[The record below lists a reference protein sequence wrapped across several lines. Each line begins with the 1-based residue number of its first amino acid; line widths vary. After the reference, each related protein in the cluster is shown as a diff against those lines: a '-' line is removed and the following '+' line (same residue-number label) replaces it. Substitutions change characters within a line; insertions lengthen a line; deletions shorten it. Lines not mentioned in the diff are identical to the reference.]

1 MEEEPKG
8 IEEEITVQLEEA
20 PQFLEELSDQEV
32 TEGDTVTL
40 YVKVDGT
47 PAPELTW

>member
-8 IEEEITVQLEEA
+8 TEKEVTVELEEG
-20 PQFLEELSDQEV
+20 PIFLEELSDQEV

-40 YVKVDGT
+40 YVKVEGT
-47 PAPELTW
+47 PLPELTW